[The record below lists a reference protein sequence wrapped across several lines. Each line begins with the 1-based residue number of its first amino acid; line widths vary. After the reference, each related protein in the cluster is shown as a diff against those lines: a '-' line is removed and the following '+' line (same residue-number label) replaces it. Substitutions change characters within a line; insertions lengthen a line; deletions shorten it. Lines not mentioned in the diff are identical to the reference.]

1 MKKREVY
8 ILTIVLVLFAGLLC
22 FAQED
27 IQKHP
32 TCQRCGMDRLKFA
45 HSRMLIEY
53 EDGTTAG
60 TCSIR
65 CTAVDLELNKDKTA
79 KTLMVGDYYS
89 KELIDAKTAFWVIGG
104 SKPGIMT
111 KRAKWA
117 FQKKEDAEKF
127 IVENGGDI
135 ANFEQ
140 ALKVAQER

>member
-8 ILTIVLVLFAGLLC
+8 ILTIVLVLFAGLFC

-27 IQKHP
+27 IQKYS
-32 TCQRCGMDRLKFA
+32 TCQHCGMDRLKFA

-60 TCSIR
+60 TCSIG

-79 KTLMVGDYYS
+79 KTIMVGDYYS

-111 KRAKWA
+111 KQAKWA

-127 IVENGGDI
+127 IAENGGDI

-140 ALKVAQER
+140 ALKAAQER